1 MGNERLQ
8 SRYGDKKYHQATFF
22 SPIGANSATL
32 VIADELCKLR
42 RVASHVNLRM
52 RGRTRV
58 IVFVVLRLASFQ
70 CAIEVPP
77 FTGGGVGSVAPLDV
91 PP

>member
-1 MGNERLQ
+1 MNGCKVAMATKNTTRRL
-8 SRYGDKKYHQATFF
+8 SF
-22 SPIGANSATL
+22 PIGANSATL

-58 IVFVVLRLASFQ
+58 IVFVVLRLVSFQ